1 MYAGEQTQHL
11 SLFYKRLVR
20 QAQAFSA
27 AAASDRRCGVLHHLL
42 KSESFAMNP
51 SVPRP
56 DAANDNQALR
66 NNRSA
71 PQGFTRLRPP
81 HGHNG
86 HNGHSIDGA
95 CSCIGPCEL
104 DSELDRLDAAPAS
117 AAAARTG
124 AAPDI
129 SVCDWDVLYGAIQ
142 TKLMLSID
150 SICANPEYPLSQA
163 FEQLHVTV
171 LECVAAMD
179 LLHTA
184 LSQERS
190 LSRPTQIQTQAH
202 DALFYAQWLRSDSG
216 HRFHQ

>member
-1 MYAGEQTQHL
+1 
-11 SLFYKRLVR
+11 
-20 QAQAFSA
+20 
-27 AAASDRRCGVLHHLL
+27 
-42 KSESFAMNP
+42 MNP

-56 DAANDNQALR
+56 DAANDNPALR

-71 PQGFTRLRPP
+71 SQGFTRLRPP
-81 HGHNG
+81 HS
-86 HNGHSIDGA
+86 HNGHSIDGT
-95 CSCIGPCEL
+95 CSGSSPCEL

-129 SVCDWDVLYGAIQ
+129 SVRDWDVLYGAIQ
-142 TKLMLSID
+142 TKLMLSVD
-150 SICANPEYPLSQA
+150 SICESAECPLSQA
-163 FEQLHVTV
+163 VEHLHVTV

-190 LSRPTQIQTQAH
+190 LSRPTQVQAQAH

-216 HRFHQ
+216 QRFHQ